1 MPTVRAV
8 RGAAKAGATRMTP
21 PATTSGAPEPGDP
34 TPTPRTLAE
43 KLDQCFRTMH
53 PADRGEWSYKEV
65 SAGMAELGVTC
76 SPSYLWQLRKGLR
89 DNPTVR
95 QVEALARYFHVPVT
109 FFFGSTQEVDQIAAQ
124 MALVQALRDPQLHEI
139 ALRASTFTPAGL
151 RAVAGVIRELQAV
164 PGMANTPGR
173 RSRSPEPSVGGNAQE
188 IPSAPDSSRNL
199 EAGRDEP

>member
-1 MPTVRAV
+1 
-8 RGAAKAGATRMTP
+8 MTP
-21 PATTSGAPEPGDP
+21 PAGTPGTGTPGPDP
-34 TPTPRTLAE
+34 TPHTLAE

-53 PADRGEWSYKEV
+53 PADRGEWTYREV
-65 SAGMAELGVTC
+65 SAGMAALGVTC

-109 FFFGSTQEVDQIAAQ
+109 FFFGTTEEVDQIAAQ

-164 PGMANTPGR
+164 PGMANTTGR
-173 RSRSPEPSVGGNAQE
+173 RPRPAVSAKSPAGEGAQDL
-188 IPSAPDSSRNL
+188 PPAPDSSRNL
-199 EAGRDEP
+199 GAGPDKP